1 MRMKKERDAMNFTIG
16 EKIKKLRTQKNVT
29 QEKLAESLG
38 VTPQAISRW
47 ESGAG
52 YPAID
57 YLPDLAAFFEI
68 SVDELLGVKLSKR
81 EARREE
87 IYAQIKRIEDENGFN
102 NDPGAVDMLREAH
115 AEFPGDTKISFALA
129 RELCYERYE
138 KNPDQAVLREA
149 EKILRNLMRQ
159 ADDYDFKFKCA
170 KTLAVLYREAWQD
183 EQGYE
188 EVTNMLPKISSCKE
202 IFISDLFTG
211 THQKK
216 EDVDAAILT
225 LTCMTLWTLRD
236 YVAFELPN
244 EAETWDEKLR
254 LFEGLIGFC
263 KLISNIIGDAATADM
278 ASNIAVLYR
287 YMATYH
293 IAADRTDETLT
304 CLETALDHYERV
316 CALPQKEA
324 VEHNFAWYFSFYLKQ
339 DRYDPIRED
348 PRFVA
353 IEEKMKALAK

>member
-1 MRMKKERDAMNFTIG
+1 MNLTIG
-16 EKIKKLRTQKNVT
+16 ETIKKLRNQKNVT

-87 IYAQIKRIEDENGFN
+87 IYTQIKRFEEENGFN
-102 NDPGAVDMLREAH
+102 EDPGAVDMLRQAH
-115 AEFPGDTKISFALA
+115 AEFPGDRKISYALA

-138 KNPDQAVLREA
+138 ENPDQTVLREA
-149 EKILRNLMRQ
+149 EKMLRNLMRQ

-188 EVTNMLPKISSCKE
+188 EVANMLPGISSCREK
-202 IFISDLFTG
+202 FISDFFTG
-211 THQKK
+211 TQQKK
-216 EDVDAAILT
+216 EDVDAAVLT
-225 LTCMTLWTLRD
+225 LTLQTLWTLRD
-236 YVAFELPN
+236 YVAYELPN
-244 EAETWDEKLR
+244 GVETWDTKLR
-254 LFEGLIGFC
+254 FFEGLITFC
-263 KLISNIIGDAATADM
+263 KLAADILGDAATANM
-278 ASNIAVLYR
+278 ESNIATLYR
-287 YMATYH
+287 YMVTYH
-293 IAADRTDETLT
+293 VAADRTDETLT
-304 CLETALDHYERV
+304 CLEAMLDHVEHV
-316 CALPQKEA
+316 CALPQAETQ
-324 VEHNFAWYFSFYLKQ
+324 EHNLAWYFSFYLKQ
-339 DRYDPIRED
+339 DRYDPIRNEK
-348 PRFVA
+348 RFVA

>member
-1 MRMKKERDAMNFTIG
+1 MNITIG
-16 EKIKKLRTQKNVT
+16 ETIRRLRNRKGVT
-29 QEKLAESLG
+29 QEKLADALG

-52 YPAID
+52 FPAID
-57 YLPDLAAFFEI
+57 YLPDLAGYFEV

-87 IYAQIKRIEDENGFN
+87 IYAQIKRFEEENGY
-102 NDPGAVDMLREAH
+102 NDFPGAVDMLREAH
-115 AEFPGDTKISFALA
+115 AEFPGDMKISFALA

-138 KNPDQAVLREA
+138 ENPDQAVLREA

-159 ADDYDFKFKCA
+159 ADDYDFKFRCA

-183 EQGYE
+183 ERGYE
-188 EVTNMLPKISSCKE
+188 EVSNMLPGIFSCRE

-225 LTCMTLWTLRD
+225 LTCRTLCTLRD
-236 YVAFELPN
+236 YVAYELPN
-244 EAETWDEKLR
+244 EAETWDSKLR
-254 LFEGLIGFC
+254 FFEGLIAFG
-263 KLISNIIGDAATADM
+263 KLAADVIGDAATVNM
-278 ASNIAVLYR
+278 GSNIATLYR

-293 IAADRTDETLT
+293 VAADRTDETLT
-304 CLETALDHYERV
+304 CLEAALDHVERV
-316 CALPQKEA
+316 CASPQEKA
-324 VEHNFAWYFSFYLKQ
+324 GEHNCAWYFKHYLEQ

-353 IEEKMKALAK
+353 VEEKLNAVAK

>member
-1 MRMKKERDAMNFTIG
+1 MNFTIG
-16 EKIKKLRTQKNVT
+16 ETIKKLRTQKNVT

-87 IYAQIKRIEDENGFN
+87 IYAMICRAEGELGYEETDLIEL
-102 NDPGAVDMLREAH
+102 LREAH
-115 AEFPGDTKISFALA
+115 AEFPGDRKISFALA
-129 RELCYERYE
+129 KALCYERFQE
-138 KNPDQAVLREA
+138 NPDQAVLREA
-149 EKILRNLMRQ
+149 EKMLRHLMRQ

-170 KTLAVLYREAWQD
+170 KALAVLYREAWQD

-188 EVTNMLPKISSCKE
+188 EVANLLPGISSCRE
-202 IFISDLFTG
+202 LFISDFFTG

-225 LTCMTLWTLRD
+225 LTLQTLWTLRD
-236 YVAFELPN
+236 YVAYELPN
-244 EAETWDEKLR
+244 EVETWDTKLR
-254 LFEGLIGFC
+254 FFEGLIEFC
-263 KLISNIIGDAATADM
+263 KLAADIIGDAATANM
-278 ASNIAVLYR
+278 ESNIATLYR

-293 IAADRTDETLT
+293 VAADRTDETLT
-304 CLETALDHYERV
+304 CLEAMLDHVERV
-316 CALPQKEA
+316 CALPQAETQ
-324 VEHNFAWYFSFYLKQ
+324 EHNLAWYFGFYLKQ

-353 IEEKMKALAK
+353 IKDKLNALAK

>member
-1 MRMKKERDAMNFTIG
+1 MNLTIG
-16 EKIKKLRTQKNVT
+16 ETIKKLRNQKNVT

-87 IYAQIKRIEDENGFN
+87 IYAQIKRFEEENGFN

-115 AEFPGDTKISFALA
+115 AEFPGDVKISFALA

-138 KNPDQAVLREA
+138 EHPDQAVLREA
-149 EKILRNLMRQ
+149 EKMLRNLMRQ

-170 KTLAVLYREAWQD
+170 QTLAVLYREAWQD

-188 EVTNMLPKISSCKE
+188 EVANMLPGLFFCRE
-202 IFISDLFTG
+202 IFIADFYNG
-211 THQKK
+211 THQQK

-225 LTCMTLWTLRD
+225 LTLQSLWKLRD
-236 YVAFELPN
+236 YVAYERPN
-244 EAETWDEKLR
+244 EVETWDTKLR
-254 LFEGLIGFC
+254 FFEGLIAFC
-263 KLISNIIGDAATADM
+263 KLAADIIGSAATADM
-278 ASNIAVLYR
+278 ENNIATLYR

-293 IAADRTDETLT
+293 AAADRTDETLN
-304 CLETALDHYERV
+304 CLKSMPDHVERV
-316 CALPQKEA
+316 CALPQKESQ
-324 VEHNFAWYFSFYLKQ
+324 EHNCAWYFSFYLKQ

-353 IEEKMKALAK
+353 IEEKMTALAK